1 MQMGVEVE
9 ILVPGVKDC
18 READLGPQAL
28 IVPGKLQEGAGSGCE
43 EEIEDEFLVAQ
54 GQRVEFVGQGYHQVK
69 VVSWQ
74 ESFPTFCQP
83 LCLLEALAL
92 RTVAIAAGVIRDRQ
106 VTAAMVTIV
115 HVSA

>member
-1 MQMGVEVE
+1 MEMGMEVEV
-9 ILVPGVKDC
+9 LVPGMEHC
-18 READLGPQAL
+18 READLGPEAL

-43 EEIEDEFLVAQ
+43 EEIEDEFLVEQ
-54 GQRVEFVGQGYHQVK
+54 GQVVEFVGQGDHQVK
-69 VVSWQ
+69 VVSGQ
-74 ESFPTFCQP
+74 ESLPTFFQP

-106 VTAAMVTIV
+106 VTAAMFTIV